1 VPQVPN
7 VRKLSNE
14 EVRTIER
21 KTLGLRRAIE
31 AEYDTFLRDFAPGDY
46 GEAVLEPEEKR
57 LTVRSRLKAAAARQT
72 PPLQLTFPRTRDKAV
87 VRFKVGEAAQN
98 GASEAVAAPT
108 AAPVVEEA
116 KPVASDAPPPRKP
129 GRPRKN
135 PEGASPAAATPRT
148 RTRRAKSA

>member
-31 AEYDTFLRDFAPGDY
+31 AEYDAFLRDFAPGDY
-46 GEAVLEPEEKR
+46 GEAMLEPDEKR
-57 LTVRSRLKAAAARQT
+57 LTVRSRLKAAAARHT

-98 GASEAVAAPT
+98 GASEAPAP
-108 AAPVVEEA
+108 APVVEET

-135 PEGASPAAATPRT
+135 PEAAPPAAATART
-148 RTRRAKSA
+148 RTRRPKSA